1 MSAAVGHDIRKLI
14 AMINERR
21 SEVAHRIIDP
31 GTKAE
36 QCDARGAADHAVSN
50 GGPQRPLAIESSLR
64 ASHLTNAAAVIRQP
78 QEKDLKYS
86 GAYRYGTSPTTQKHS
101 PNC

>member
-1 MSAAVGHDIRKLI
+1 MNSYSEVRRVRHAMSAAAGHDIRKLI

-36 QCDARGAADHAVSN
+36 QCDARGAADS
-50 GGPQRPLAIESSLR
+50 AISSGESS
-64 ASHLTNAAAVIRQP
+64 SAAR
-78 QEKDLKYS
+78 
-86 GAYRYGTSPTTQKHS
+86 
-101 PNC
+101 

>member
-1 MSAAVGHDIRKLI
+1 MDSYSEVRRVRHAMSAAAGHDVRKLI

-36 QCDARGAADHAVSN
+36 QCDAHGAADNAVSK
-50 GGPQRPLAIESSLR
+50 GESSS
-64 ASHLTNAAAVIRQP
+64 A
-78 QEKDLKYS
+78 
-86 GAYRYGTSPTTQKHS
+86 TQ
-101 PNC
+101 